1 MHYFPYIMQKNITTH
16 LSSYIVDYKRTTKN
30 DNKESFPVDS
40 LEDKKPE
47 TKKLERM
54 QIFTCDPS

>member
-1 MHYFPYIMQKNITTH
+1 MQKNITTH
-16 LSSYIVDYKRTTKN
+16 LSGYIVDYKRTTKSG
-30 DNKESFPVDS
+30 NKESFLVDS

-47 TKKLERM
+47 TKKLERI